1 MSQHDMNIGNQTFP
15 NFRADLNNALA
26 ALATNSLGPT
36 APSTPYAGMFWYESD
51 TQKLWLRRSDNSDP
65 WLEFATVDLTN
76 NFISMTGG
84 GTFRG
89 TVLSPA
95 NPTFSFNTDTNTGMY
110 SPADDTIG
118 FSTAGVFRG
127 AMGPTGLFY
136 WGKLTDD
143 TGVAGLQVRPGG
155 QTQITQVSA
164 TALQLFRYT
173 TDGAIL
179 SFSRN
184 ATTVGSV
191 SVTATATT
199 YNTSSDYRLKDES
212 VAPEGFDPI
221 AKLKALADLQ
231 KWYTWK
237 SDPDNLELG
246 WYAHE
251 LATIEPKAVI
261 GEKDAVDSEGNPVYQ
276 GRSDT
281 VLIPTLVAALDK
293 AIKRIE
299 ELESRVQVLE
309 SASNAV

>member
-1 MSQHDMNIGNQTFP
+1 MSQHDMNIENQTFP

-26 ALATNSLGPT
+26 ALATNSSGAT
-36 APSTPYAGMFWYESD
+36 APATTYGGMFWYETD
-51 TQKLWLRRSDNSDP
+51 TQKLWLRRSDNTDP
-65 WLEFATVDLTN
+65 WLEFASIDLDN
-76 NFISMTGG
+76 NFVSITGG
-84 GTFRG
+84 GSFRG
-89 TVLSPA
+89 TGLRAA
-95 NPTFSFNTDTNTGMY
+95 NPTFSFSDDPDTGMF
-110 SPADDTIG
+110 SPADNTIG
-118 FSTAGVFRG
+118 FSTSGSYRG
-127 AMGPTGLFY
+127 GISSTGLFY
-136 WGKLTDD
+136 WGKITDD
-143 TGVAGLQVRPGG
+143 TGVAGLQIRPGG
-155 QTQITQVSA
+155 QTQITQISA
-164 TALQLFRYT
+164 PALQLFRYN
-173 TDGAIL
+173 TDGTIL
-179 SFSRN
+179 SFNRGSS
-184 ATTVGSV
+184 TVGSV

-212 VAPEGFDPI
+212 VAPEDFDPI

-251 LATIEPKAVI
+251 LATIEPKAVL